1 MNPYYATGFLTA
13 LYFWIWPVFLYQT
26 LAAPAL
32 VAAAF
37 AALIVLGAGRGAT
50 EIDARKIASQP
61 TLTGRRVGMVA
72 LCAVIV
78 LVGYITRLIYQSFAP
93 A

>member
-26 LAAPAL
+26 LAVPAL

-37 AALIVLGAGRGAT
+37 AALIVVGLGRGAT
-50 EIDARKIASQP
+50 EIHARLIAGQP
-61 TLTGRRVGMVA
+61 GEIGRRVGMVA
-72 LCAVIV
+72 VCALIV
-78 LVGYITRLIYQSFAP
+78 LIGYLTRLGYQSFAP